1 MWNGL
6 WVRVAFRA
14 RRILRVTGTCVRVRM
29 IVRFAGTTAWLAP
42 SYVLSNDP
50 SHASWAYLSSGR
62 ISNGS
67 RYLLPHKNWF
77 FRSPL
82 LFRVSSIRSFG
93 KFVCHVRVW
102 GWIVPVIRLETIENR
117 ANVYDMDVGNDHENR
132 GGYTM
137 SRENLAATWWKY
149 MLYMWE
155 KRENFVCDI
164 KELRLVAA

>member
-1 MWNGL
+1 M
-6 WVRVAFRA
+6 
-14 RRILRVTGTCVRVRM
+14 
-29 IVRFAGTTAWLAP
+29 
-42 SYVLSNDP
+42 YVWSFVSPELP
-50 SHASWAYLSSGR
+50 LGWHQVMFFPTIHHTLHGR
-62 ISNGS
+62 ISHPEEFPTGRGIFCPTKIDFFVRHCYS
-67 RYLLPHKNWF
+67 AYRLLGH
-77 FRSPL
+77 S
-82 LFRVSSIRSFG
+82 VSS
-93 KFVCHVRVW
+93 FVMLAREDE
-102 GWIVPVIRLETIENR
+102 WIPVIRLETIENR